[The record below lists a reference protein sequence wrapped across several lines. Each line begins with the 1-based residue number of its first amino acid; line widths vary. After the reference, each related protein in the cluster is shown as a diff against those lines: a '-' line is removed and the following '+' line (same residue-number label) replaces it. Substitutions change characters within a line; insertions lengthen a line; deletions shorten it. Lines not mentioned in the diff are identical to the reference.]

1 MLTARHF
8 NGGRTMK
15 RLAISFLAAAAL
27 AGCAKLGLET
37 VESTPSE
44 EQAPFVLYVSTASEA
59 QQPSATKTSFNE
71 KTYEVTWSDND
82 SIAVTINKNLY
93 KFTKIKDKDN
103 AFACSDFVPEEGVEY
118 EYDILYPYS
127 KNGQFTMSGYAKTP
141 MHGTAKAVGSASPN
155 VGLKQL
161 SCVIKVTLKNE
172 NAVGTAKLTTLY
184 IERTDGGILGGQH
197 TVKGPVNGQ
206 TEIFTQLIRQD
217 KKVDAGKS
225 MDICLQCAPFTAK
238 AGTSLLFKYTVDGKD
253 YTEKKT
259 FSKDVVFAAGK
270 VNRTSISCGEAQ
282 YFIDGTVLTSGAK
295 LMSKTPENDCVYAE
309 EVYLRAGK
317 MTIPVKYKGV
327 TSYICPADG
336 SVEVPDN
343 DRVDS
348 KPAGTLYNAV
358 VKESTEGSELP
369 VWNIPVE
376 GYWRVIIDTEN
387 NTVKFFSPKNRLE
400 PLTIEFAY
408 ENKNPASWI
417 LTKTLKAGNYYLNSM
432 TGWDS
437 WKGKAFSFVVSK
449 VDPMILIWSG
459 TSFNVRDAFCIKVAQ
474 GPSEVDNI
482 RAGEGKGGE
491 DPVKNGAGMKFISKV
506 AAFGP
511 ATAPGIASSDDM
523 ELKMGEWMNTA
534 LIVSNKR
541 WKLSSTVKISKIT
554 IDARN
559 NKIRFD

>member
-8 NGGRTMK
+8 KEGRTMK

-44 EQAPFVLYVSTASEA
+44 EQAPFVLYVSTSSEA
-59 QQPSATKTSFNE
+59 QQPSSTKTSFNE

-82 SIAVTINKNLY
+82 ALAVTIDGQLY
-93 KFTKIKDKDN
+93 KFTKVKGEEN
-103 AFACSDFVPEEGVEY
+103 AFSCSDFKPEAGVEY

-127 KNGQFTMSGYAKTP
+127 DNGQFATSGYAKTP

-155 VGLKQL
+155 VRLKQL
-161 SCVIKVTLKNE
+161 SCVIKVTVKNE
-172 NAVGTAKLTTLY
+172 NSVGTAKLTTLR

-197 TVKGPVNGQ
+197 TVKGGPVNGE
-206 TEIFTQLIRQD
+206 TFTQLINQD
-217 KKVDAGKS
+217 KKVAAGKS

-238 AGTSLLFKYTVDGKD
+238 AGTGLLFKYTVDGKD
-253 YTEKKT
+253 YTETKT
-259 FSKDVVFAAGK
+259 FSKDVEFAAGK

-282 YFIDGTVLTSGAK
+282 YFIDGTVLTDGAK
-295 LMSKTPENDCVYAE
+295 LMSKTPESDCVYAE

-343 DRVDS
+343 DQVDS
-348 KPAGTLYNAV
+348 KPAGILYNAV
-358 VKESTEGSELP
+358 VKESTDGSELP

-400 PLTIEFAY
+400 PLTVEFAY
-408 ENKNPASWI
+408 ENKNPAKWI
-417 LTKTLKAGNYYLNSM
+417 MTKTLLAGNYYVYP
-432 TGWDS
+432 GDGG
-437 WKGKAFSFVVSK
+437 WKGKPYPFAVSK
-449 VDPMILIWSG
+449 VDPMILIWQG
-459 TSFNVRDAFCIKVAQ
+459 ASFDLKDQVSIKVAQ
-474 GPSEVDNI
+474 SKKDLDSI
-482 RAGEGKGGE
+482 TKGSGSGN
-491 DPVKNGAGMKFISKV
+491 DPDSDSMVNFVSRV
-506 AAFGP
+506 AAFVP
-511 ATAPGIASSDDM
+511 ASAPGVASSVDM
-523 ELKMGEWMNTA
+523 EFKMGEWMDTVPV
-534 LIVSNKR
+534 VSNKK

>member
-1 MLTARHF
+1 
-8 NGGRTMK
+8 MK

-44 EQAPFVLYVSTASEA
+44 EQAPFVLYVSTSSEA
-59 QQPSATKTSFNE
+59 QQPSSTKTSFNE

-82 SIAVTINKNLY
+82 AIAVTINKNLY
-93 KFTKIKDKDN
+93 EFTKVKDKDN

-127 KNGQFTMSGYAKTP
+127 TNGQFTMSGYAKTP

-155 VGLKQL
+155 VRLKQL
-161 SCVIKVTLKNE
+161 SCVIKVTVKNE
-172 NAVGTAKLTTLY
+172 NAVGTAKLTTLR

-206 TEIFTQLIRQD
+206 TENFTQLIRQD
-217 KKVDAGKS
+217 KKVAAGKS

-253 YTEKKT
+253 YTETKT
-259 FSKDVVFAAGK
+259 FSEDVEFAAGK

-282 YFIDGTVLTSGAK
+282 YFIDGTVLTDGAK
-295 LMSKTPENDCVYAE
+295 LMSKTPESDCIYAE

-317 MTIPVKYKGV
+317 MSIPVKYKGV

-343 DRVDS
+343 DQVDS
-348 KPAGTLYNAV
+348 KPAGMLYNAV

-376 GYWRVIIDTEN
+376 GNWRVIIDTEN

-400 PLTIEFAY
+400 PLTVEFAY
-408 ENKNPASWI
+408 ENKKPASWI
-417 LTKTLKAGNYYLNSM
+417 LTKTLLAGNYYLNSM

-437 WKGKAFSFVVSK
+437 WKGKAFPFVVSK

-459 TSFNVRDAFCIKVAQ
+459 ASFNMTDALCVKVAQ
-474 GPSEVDNI
+474 GPAEVDNI
-482 RAGEGKGGE
+482 WAGEGTGGE
-491 DPVKNGAGMKFISKV
+491 DPVKNGAGMKFVSKV

-511 ATAPGIASSDDM
+511 ATEPGVAATANM

-534 LIVSNKR
+534 LVVSNVK
-541 WKLSSTVKISKIT
+541 WKPASTVKISKIT